1 VTAPTLDHHA
11 AAEPAECTECGRPLK
26 RPTVDGL
33 GPVCRRKL
41 RAERAEQAPAPT
53 PARREPGP
61 GQLDL
66 DDQAAE
72 DTP

>member
-1 VTAPTLDHHA
+1 MTAPTLDHHA

-41 RAERAEQAPAPT
+41 RAERAEQAHAPT
-53 PARREPGP
+53 PAPPAPQEN
-61 GQLDL
+61 Q
-66 DDQAAE
+66 Q
-72 DTP
+72 